1 MKAII
6 LLLCLFCQFSIMAQ
20 REKAWGDPH
29 VIEKFTAEAKKNP
42 SYTQLHQQ
50 IAELSRA
57 ANGRQTNAAAV
68 RALLIKNSALLRN
81 IYSKA
86 GLDAPQTMSA
96 KKKQFVVNPNV
107 YSKAILWNKYKLAN
121 SEFQKTFT
129 PPYSNDRLMTNE
141 AGVYIRTP
149 DTSQSQFNTGTVKMK
164 YETVPANSS
173 SFRTGQHLQG
183 YIQKIIVPEN
193 PEIVAAE
200 ITLNYSYLYTGWDSF
215 GAILGMDIALNASSE
230 FTGPDYAALPIY
242 VSPNGE
248 NPNNT
253 NHRWKLVSTLLP
265 TDTINSDFEEFHIE
279 NSNESFTIRGYVTP
293 GKMIDLSFVM
303 GFQLYAKR
311 GINGSYHYAEFIVK
325 KITVNYFKAAGNN

>member
-1 MKAII
+1 MKAYF
-6 LLLCLFCQFSIMAQ
+6 LLLLLSCSVSLLAQ
-20 REKAWGDPH
+20 REKVWGDPH
-29 VIEKFTAEAKKNP
+29 VVEKLAAESKKNP
-42 SYTQLHQQ
+42 AYTQLHQQ

-68 RALLIKNSALLRN
+68 KALLIKNSALLRN

-86 GLDAPQTMSA
+86 GLDAPQTMST
-96 KKKQFVVNPNV
+96 KKKQLVVNPVV
-107 YSKAILWNKYKLAN
+107 YRKVISWNKYKLAN
-121 SEFQKTFT
+121 SEFLQTFT

-141 AGVYIRTP
+141 AGINIRTP
-149 DTSQSQFNTGTVKMK
+149 DTSQSQFSTGTVKMQ
-164 YETVPANSS
+164 YESVPVNSS

-183 YIQKIIVPEN
+183 YLQKFTVPDN
-193 PEIVAAE
+193 PEIIAAE
-200 ITLNYSYLYTGWDSF
+200 ITVNYSYLYTGWDTY
-215 GAILGMDIALNASSE
+215 GAILGMDVAINANSE

-242 VSPNGE
+242 VSPFGE

-293 GKMIDLSFVM
+293 GKTIDLSFVM
-303 GFQLYAKR
+303 GFQLHAKR